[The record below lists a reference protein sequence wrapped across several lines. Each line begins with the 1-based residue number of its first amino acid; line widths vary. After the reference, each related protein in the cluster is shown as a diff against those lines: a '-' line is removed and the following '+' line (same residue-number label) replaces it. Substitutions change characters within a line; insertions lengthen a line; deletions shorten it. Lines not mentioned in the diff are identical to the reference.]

1 MFTCC
6 SISNALLSPSFS
18 SLSGDGKLRKE
29 ETSGGRGADTGVD
42 NYEGKEETKESQL
55 TSTILF
61 FTYFLALIG
70 LLLILC
76 ASHVDENRKKKKN
89 RNTKTHIYKS
99 SWCSI

>member
-42 NYEGKEETKESQL
+42 NCHGKEETKESQP

-61 FTYFLALIG
+61 FTNFLVLTG
-70 LLLILC
+70 LLLIFC
-76 ASHVDENRKKKKN
+76 ASYVDENR
-89 RNTKTHIYKS
+89 
-99 SWCSI
+99 

>member
-42 NYEGKEETKESQL
+42 NYDSKEETKESQL

-61 FTYFLALIG
+61 FMYFLALIG
-70 LLLILC
+70 SQHQKHILTKL
-76 ASHVDENRKKKKN
+76 AGAAYRSHFS
-89 RNTKTHIYKS
+89 HS
-99 SWCSI
+99 Q

>member
-42 NYEGKEETKESQL
+42 NYDSKEETKESQL

-61 FTYFLALIG
+61 FMYFLALIG

-76 ASHVDENRKKKKN
+76 ASHVDENRKKIS
-89 RNTKTHIYKS
+89 TPKTHIDKI